1 MFCYLCLFIQS
12 KEKLSLM
19 IEPIN
24 QKMTRTKEKTNVYF
38 DDAVLFFLV
47 VVVVVVTF
55 VTDGVVK
62 KDDNGRRTRPSHQ
75 TIFRWFKSVLL
86 LLPTKR
92 PDELSLVSAC
102 VINSVSTI

>member
-1 MFCYLCLFIQS
+1 
-12 KEKLSLM
+12 M

-24 QKMTRTKEKTNVYF
+24 QKMTRTKDKTNVYF

-47 VVVVVVTF
+47 VVVTF
-55 VTDGVVK
+55 VTDDVVR

-102 VINSVSTI
+102 VINSASTI

>member
-1 MFCYLCLFIQS
+1 
-12 KEKLSLM
+12 M

-24 QKMTRTKEKTNVYF
+24 QKMTRTKDKTNVYF

-47 VVVVVVTF
+47 VVVTF
-55 VTDGVVK
+55 VTDDVVK

-102 VINSVSTI
+102 VINSASTI

>member
-1 MFCYLCLFIQS
+1 M
-12 KEKLSLM
+12 SLM

-24 QKMTRTKEKTNVYF
+24 QKMARTKDKTNVYF

-47 VVVVVVTF
+47 VVVLVVTN
-55 VTDGVVK
+55 DVVK

-102 VINSVSTI
+102 VINSASTIGRNTVEPDSGTKIKEI